1 MKKLLAAL
9 LALLC
14 LPVMTALGDTQGDFT
29 YALTP
34 EGAVVTMYY
43 VEDAAQTPAVITVP
57 DALGGQPVVGI
68 GENAFNNSESAFD
81 GGLVEAIILPGTL
94 RYLDDGAFTCCH
106 DVKKLYFPASLERI
120 AEGCFSHVTAEIAL
134 DPDNPYFTVERGY
147 LIDRRAGTLLYA
159 PRLRAGDAIDL
170 PPGRGCA
177 GEPVLRGHCADHPR
191 QRAKHRWRGV
201 GKPAVSARADHSG
214 FCYGAGAEQ
223 LMQHESCFVGA
234 SRQREAYS
242 GIPVR
247 KRGADRAYAGGG
259 H

>member
-81 GGLVEAIILPGTL
+81 GGWW
-94 RYLDDGAFTCCH
+94 
-106 DVKKLYFPASLERI
+106 
-120 AEGCFSHVTAEIAL
+120 
-134 DPDNPYFTVERGY
+134 
-147 LIDRRAGTLLYA
+147 RRSSCLA
-159 PRLRAGDAIDL
+159 P
-170 PPGRGCA
+170 
-177 GEPVLRGHCADHPR
+177 
-191 QRAKHRWRGV
+191 
-201 GKPAVSARADHSG
+201 
-214 FCYGAGAEQ
+214 
-223 LMQHESCFVGA
+223 
-234 SRQREAYS
+234 S
-242 GIPVR
+242 GIWMTGLLP
-247 KRGADRAYAGGG
+247 AAMM
-259 H
+259 